1 MNSNTF
7 YKQLEKKLPYWQ
19 AQGWLDHYA
28 AQEILQDTQASIQ
41 KSHKLSFILG
51 IMGVLLLAAGAIS
64 FFAANWQGMSKLVK
78 LSLLFS
84 SMTGS
89 YLISARFFYQQR
101 HPALGQVF
109 LLLGVLLFGNNIML
123 IAQIYHID
131 SHYPN
136 GILLWAIGA
145 LTTAYIM
152 RSETVLI
159 LAILLSLLWSSMEIF
174 AFRQIH
180 WPWIIFCLLSVWLV
194 IKYHFYIAAHV
205 MILSLFLWLLFSAYS
220 LSYYFSG
227 GFFVQIYLLSG
238 LLIFTLAGTL
248 KSVMGRSSQ
257 NRQNWHN
264 FLNILSC
271 YALLFTVI
279 FLYILSFPGLETGSY
294 KSSVFNEQRI
304 LELTIPAFAFVIS
317 GLFIVQI
324 RHKEGSLAL
333 YQKAGIVG
341 LLVLFS
347 TLLLKV
353 FFYQELHT
361 ISVLII
367 NILILSL
374 VIGLI
379 AAGLAEYKQFY
390 INLAFLLFTITLFSR
405 YFDTFWSL
413 MNHSLFFVLG
423 GMILIF
429 GGYWLE
435 KKRRQVSE
443 QLLLSSGSYSSGKP
457 VSVTQQGDASDV

>member
-1 MNSNTF
+1 MNNNTF
-7 YKQLEKKLPYWQ
+7 YKQLEKKVPYWQ
-19 AQGWLDHYA
+19 AQGWLDHHGA
-28 AQEILQDTQASIQ
+28 EEILHDAQASIQ

-64 FFAANWQGMSKLVK
+64 FFAANWQGMSKLLK

-89 YLISARFFYQQR
+89 YLISARFLYQQR

-145 LTTAYIM
+145 LTTAFIM

-159 LAILLSLLWSSMEIF
+159 LAILLALLWSSMEIF
-174 AFRQIH
+174 DFRQIH
-180 WPWIIFCLLSVWLV
+180 WPWIIFWLLSLMLV
-194 IKYHFYIAAHV
+194 IRQHFYIAAHV
-205 MILSLFLWLLFSAYS
+205 TILSLFLWLLFSSYS
-220 LSYYFSG
+220 FSYYFSE
-227 GFFVQIYLLSG
+227 GFFVQIYLLTG
-238 LLIFTLAGTL
+238 LLIYTLAGTI
-248 KSVMGRSSQ
+248 KSARMISSQ
-257 NRQNWHN
+257 NGPDFSNM
-264 FLNILSC
+264 LSY
-271 YALLFTVI
+271 YALIFTVI
-279 FLYILSFPGLETGSY
+279 FLYILSFPGLELISY
-294 KSSVFNEQRI
+294 QSGIYNEQRI
-304 LELTIPAFAFVIS
+304 LELTIPAFAVLIS
-317 GLFIVQI
+317 GLFLVQI
-324 RHKEGSLAL
+324 KHHESSLAV
-333 YQKAGIVG
+333 YQKAGVLG

-353 FFYQELHT
+353 FFYQQFET
-361 ISVLII
+361 ISVIII
-367 NILILSL
+367 NILILFL
-374 VIGLI
+374 VVWLI
-379 AAGLAEYKQFY
+379 AAGLAEHKQFY
-390 INLAFLLFTITLFSR
+390 VNLAFLLFTISLFSR

-413 MNHSLFFVLG
+413 MNHSLFFILG
-423 GMILIF
+423 GMMLIF

-443 QLLLSSGSYSSGKP
+443 QLASNAGIHSAAATPG
-457 VSVTQQGDASDV
+457 VNQQENEANV